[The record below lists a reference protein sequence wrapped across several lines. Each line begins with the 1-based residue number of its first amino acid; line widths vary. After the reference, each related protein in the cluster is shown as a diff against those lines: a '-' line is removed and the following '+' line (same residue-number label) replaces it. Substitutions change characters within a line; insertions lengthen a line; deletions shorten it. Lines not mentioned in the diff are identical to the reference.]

1 MTAALFWASPSLR
14 SAVAFVTFRSAA
26 LTSNCSYLYKL
37 AASTSF
43 VFILSAAR
51 DAEFYK
57 AIIPEAVELALVTVV
72 FAI

>member
-1 MTAALFWASPSLR
+1 
-14 SAVAFVTFRSAA
+14 V
-26 LTSNCSYLYKL
+26 
-37 AASTSF
+37 ASTSLF
-43 VFILSAAR
+43 FILSAKP